1 MPRPALAERGYLEV
15 ARRRWPVLAGSV
27 VVGLLLGSV
36 TGSLSG
42 DGYTSESVVALRPVV
57 ADPFAPNVRPS
68 DSIDVATERRVAASR
83 VVAGKAAAALGVA
96 ETDEIQD
103 RSEEHTSDL
112 QSLMRISYAV
122 FCLKKKTT
130 HISTIT

>member
-1 MPRPALAERGYLEV
+1 MTTPALAERGYLEV

-57 ADPFAPNVRPS
+57 TEPFAPNVRPS
-68 DSIDVATERRVAASR
+68 DSIDVATERRIAASR

-96 ETDEIQD
+96 EIDEVQD
-103 RSEEHTSDL
+103 
-112 QSLMRISYAV
+112 V
-122 FCLKKKTT
+122 
-130 HISTIT
+130 STVEVVGEALALRLDRKSTRLNSSH